1 MKMNKTTVFFPILV
15 QEMPEFRENKKGEK
29 QCKQY
34 NQAIF

>member
-29 QCKQY
+29 NECD
-34 NQAIF
+34 